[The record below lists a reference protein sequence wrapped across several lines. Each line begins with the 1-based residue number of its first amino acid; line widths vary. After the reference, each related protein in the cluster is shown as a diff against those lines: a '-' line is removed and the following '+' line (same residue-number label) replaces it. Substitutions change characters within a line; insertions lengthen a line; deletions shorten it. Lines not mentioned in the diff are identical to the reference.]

1 MASSNIPANKSKNE
15 LSLYIAPGSFI
26 KSGTTVT
33 PIKSGLY
40 IQPDIIKIG
49 NSSTPGTGAYIK
61 TNTSIPLPPI
71 PPIPSILLPPI
82 PPITPIT
89 ANTSITA
96 NTPITSG
103 LYILQSN
110 PDEIL
115 KSSSQF
121 PSGLRI
127 TLGIP
132 IVQPEFCPVEPP
144 PKRVSN
150 NENNMY
156 CSENI
161 TIYNIIDD
169 INTNM
174 LDNIKNIGK
183 IINNI
188 AKK

>member
-49 NSSTPGTGAYIK
+49 NSSSPGTGAYIK
-61 TNTSIPLPPI
+61 KANPSILLPPLPPI
-71 PPIPSILLPPI
+71 PPI
-82 PPITPIT
+82 T
-89 ANTSITA
+89 ANTPI
-96 NTPITSG
+96 TPITSG

-115 KSSSQF
+115 KSASQF

-132 IVQPEFCPVEPP
+132 IVQPEFCQVEPP

-169 INTNM
+169 INKNM

-188 AKK
+188 PKK